1 MNILIFSWRGLGHPH
16 SGGAE
21 SVTHHHAKAWVEA
34 GHSVTLFTSS
44 YKGANKNEIVDGV
57 KIRRMG
63 SQYLTVHILA
73 FFWYFFQDSNTK
85 SLIPWVY
92 SEYFYT
98 AFHATLR
105 CYRHLV
111 LHHIPRVHL

>member
-16 SGGAE
+16 SRGAE

-57 KIRRMG
+57 KIIRMG
-63 SQYLTVHILA
+63 SQYLTVHMLA
-73 FFWYFFQDSNTK
+73 FFWYFFQDQK
-85 SLIPWVY
+85 FDLVVDHFRCLFVFVPIV
-92 SEYFYT
+92 
-98 AFHATLR
+98 LR
-105 CYRHLV
+105 VDSIRF
-111 LHHIPRVHL
+111 